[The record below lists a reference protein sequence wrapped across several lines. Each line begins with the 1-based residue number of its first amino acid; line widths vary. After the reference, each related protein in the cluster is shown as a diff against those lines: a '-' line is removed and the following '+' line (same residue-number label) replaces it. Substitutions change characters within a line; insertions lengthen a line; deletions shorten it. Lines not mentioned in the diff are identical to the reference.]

1 MKIVSK
7 ADGSKVLKISRND
20 LAKIKAVNIDMF
32 SEGVDRTRELENII
46 ALEVLKHAKSTGQ
59 SSLTIQQ
66 VWQVIGPEIK
76 ALARKSSNIGKI
88 LMNSNPKPPETP
100 SV

>member
-7 ADGSKVLKISRND
+7 EDGSKALRISRND

-32 SEGVDRTRELENII
+32 SEGADRTRELENII
-46 ALEVLKHAKSTGQ
+46 ALEVLKYAKSTGQ
-59 SSLTIQQ
+59 NSLTIQQ
-66 VWQVIGPEIK
+66 IWQVLGPEIK

-88 LMNSNPKPPETP
+88 LVDSTPKPPETP